1 MNIRDF
7 GDVNEKLA
15 KKSEMSPELLDF
27 IAFAL
32 SVLVGCII
40 FIIWG

>member
-7 GDVNEKLA
+7 GDVNERLNRE
-15 KKSEMSPELLDF
+15 SELTPELINF

-32 SVLVGCII
+32 TIMVSCII
-40 FIIWG
+40 FILLG

>member
-7 GDVNEKLA
+7 GDLNERLA
-15 KKSEMSPELLDF
+15 KESELTPEIINF

-32 SVLVGCII
+32 TVMISCII
-40 FIIWG
+40 FIILG